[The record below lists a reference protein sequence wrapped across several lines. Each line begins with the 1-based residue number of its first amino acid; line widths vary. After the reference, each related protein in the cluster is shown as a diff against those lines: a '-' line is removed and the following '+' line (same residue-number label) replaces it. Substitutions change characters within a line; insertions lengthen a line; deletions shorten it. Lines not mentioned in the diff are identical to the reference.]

1 MKLLESTKNNTT
13 EDNKCRKNAPLLEI
27 TGVILVHFHVL
38 TTVISK
44 NHKFCIYLL
53 QINDLVH

>member
-1 MKLLESTKNNTT
+1 MKLLESTKNETT
-13 EDNKCRKNAPLLEI
+13 EDKNAGKMHLFLEI
-27 TGVILVHFHVL
+27 TGVILVHFHVS